1 MIWGENPLFSETS
14 NYRSVKI
21 SRSVLLPSKKNVK
34 MMSLTATT
42 AVLGTLAVPFSVVTS
57 VVALVKGEVN
67 MDPEDVKVVY
77 KYVPHLL
84 RECMHVYKQKYSSPA
99 IGRTSVFWTSAD
111 IH

>member
-1 MIWGENPLFSETS
+1 
-14 NYRSVKI
+14 
-21 SRSVLLPSKKNVK
+21 